1 MTPRSDL
8 AGQWMHPGRLYP
20 TSWAGEE
27 TEGIK
32 WLLVNCKKAQ
42 MQKGLGPF
50 FSLHPFHLQW
60 CPGCCSSSLHQDPP
74 PPLPNFQGPSAHRA
88 VPLPHSLLAVGWVND
103 GDGGRDSGQW
113 LESGKETSG
122 GGQRRRL
129 DGHDGQEKRDLTPK
143 VGTGFHVRP
152 SFAYRTRGN
161 EGKFSLIPRCSKPFY
176 FGPILLHVL
185 PVQQKHFLG
194 ALRLIAAIPRGSCA
208 IEARNPRPQSP
219 SPGAQENVMGTLRRR
234 GIKLT
239 CSDHPP
245 EHHDQCIANLE
256 QSIMPRLD
264 ADGH

>member
-1 MTPRSDL
+1 
-8 AGQWMHPGRLYP
+8 MHPGRLYP

-32 WLLVNCKKAQ
+32 WLVVNCKKGTDAERAWTFFLSPSISSPVVS
-42 MQKGLGPF
+42 GLVFVFPSSGPA
-50 FSLHPFHLQW
+50 
-60 CPGCCSSSLHQDPP
+60 PP
-74 PPLPNFQGPSAHRA
+74 PPNFQGPSAHRA
-88 VPLPHSLLAVGWVND
+88 VPLPHSLLAVGWVNY

-129 DGHDGQEKRDLTPK
+129 DGHDGRQEKRDLTPK

-152 SFAYRTRGN
+152 PFAYRTRGN

-185 PVQQKHFLG
+185 PAQQKHFLG

-208 IEARNPRPQSP
+208 IEARNPRPQSQ